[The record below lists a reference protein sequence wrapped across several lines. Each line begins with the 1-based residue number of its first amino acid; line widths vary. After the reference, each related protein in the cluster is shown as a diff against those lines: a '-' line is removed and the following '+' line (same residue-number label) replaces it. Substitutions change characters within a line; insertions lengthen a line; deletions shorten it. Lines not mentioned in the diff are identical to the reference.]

1 MHPCESPSI
10 ILSSQGRD
18 GARDTAHFKALDA
31 INVGVGVCSKHFYS
45 YLFSSRWKFMSKIA
59 VRQL

>member
-18 GARDTAHFKALDA
+18 GARDTTHFKALDA
-31 INVGVGVCSKHFYS
+31 INVGVGVCSKHFIVTYFLS
-45 YLFSSRWKFMSKIA
+45 VGNL
-59 VRQL
+59 